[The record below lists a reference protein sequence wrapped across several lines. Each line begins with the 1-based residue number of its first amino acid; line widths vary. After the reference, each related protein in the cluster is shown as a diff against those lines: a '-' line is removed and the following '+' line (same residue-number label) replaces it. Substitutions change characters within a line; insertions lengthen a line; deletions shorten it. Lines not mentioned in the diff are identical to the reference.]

1 MKASRTQNALL
12 VPLLF
17 AATMFAT
24 PVIAQ
29 NHGDGERSKH
39 ETQEVSGNADIVK
52 ELAALRAQVAQLE
65 ASLQLGHRSVSS
77 SSDSTAAHAAEKQNA
92 MGGMGHMGG
101 KRQVG
106 MAAMEGMGPTDAKP
120 MKGMGGMRSMM
131 GMGPKAMDV
140 EGNTDAMEVR
150 SDLPGFPGASHIYHI
165 GATGFFLNHNEHI
178 VLTVE
183 QQTRLNEKKQETLL
197 AQSDY
202 DRRIEGL
209 EEVLWSLTA
218 ASTPDIN
225 RVETEIRA
233 IEALRAEKRLAFIR
247 AVGEAAQILTVEQR
261 QTLAGTRPVD
271 MAGQSKDD

>member
-1 MKASRTQNALL
+1 MKNFQTQISFLI
-12 VPLLF
+12 PLLF

-24 PVIAQ
+24 PAIAQ
-29 NHGDGERSKH
+29 NHGDEEHTKH
-39 ETQEVSGNADIVK
+39 ETQEISGNDDIVK

-65 ASLQLGHRSVSS
+65 ASLQLDHRPVSS
-77 SSDSTAAHAAEKQNA
+77 TSDGVPAHTSKKQNA
-92 MGGMGHMGG
+92 MRGMGDMGG
-101 KRQVG
+101 KRQMG
-106 MAAMEGMGPTDAKP
+106 MNAMGEMGPSDTNS
-120 MKGMGGMRSMM
+120 MGGMGGMM
-131 GMGPKAMDV
+131 GMGPKAKDV
-140 EGNTDAMEVR
+140 DGNTDAMEVR

-165 GATGFFLNHNEHI
+165 GATGFFLDHNEHI
-178 VLTVE
+178 DLTLE
-183 QQTRLNEKKQETLL
+183 QQTRLNEKKQDILL

-271 MAGQSKDD
+271 MAAQSKDE

>member
-1 MKASRTQNALL
+1 MKTSWKQNLFL

-17 AATMFAT
+17 TATMFAT
-24 PVIAQ
+24 PAIAQ
-29 NHGDGERSKH
+29 NHGDGEHSKH
-39 ETQEVSGNADIVK
+39 ETQEISGNADIVK

-65 ASLQLGHRSVSS
+65 ASLQLDHRPVSS
-77 SSDSTAAHAAEKQNA
+77 TSDGVPAHTSKKQNA
-92 MGGMGHMGG
+92 MGGMGDMGG
-101 KRQVG
+101 KRQMG
-106 MAAMEGMGPTDAKP
+106 MNAMGEMGPSDANS
-120 MKGMGGMRSMM
+120 MGGMGGMM
-131 GMGPKAMDV
+131 GMGPKAKDV
-140 EGNTDAMEVR
+140 DGNTDAMEVR

-165 GATGFFLNHNEHI
+165 GATGFFLDHNEHI
-178 VLTVE
+178 DLTLE
-183 QQTRLNEKKQETLL
+183 QQTRLNEKKQEILL

>member
-1 MKASRTQNALL
+1 MKASQPQKSPLM
-12 VPLLF
+12 PLLF
-17 AATMFAT
+17 AATLFAT
-24 PVIAQ
+24 PVLAQ
-29 NHGDGERSKH
+29 NYRDIEQSEP
-39 ETQEVSGNADIVK
+39 ETQEVRENADAVR

-65 ASLQLGHRSVSS
+65 VSLLLAHRSVSS
-77 SSDSTAAHAAEKQNA
+77 SSDSTAAYASEKQNA
-92 MGGMGHMGG
+92 MRGMGDMGG
-101 KRQVG
+101 KRQMG
-106 MAAMEGMGPTDAKP
+106 MNAMGEMGPSDANS
-120 MKGMGGMRSMM
+120 MGGMGGMM
-131 GMGPKAMDV
+131 GMGPKAKDV
-140 EGNTDAMEVR
+140 DGNTDAMEVR

-165 GATGFFLNHNEHI
+165 GATGFFLDHNEHI
-178 VLTVE
+178 DLTLE
-183 QQTRLNEKKQETLL
+183 QQTRLNEKKQDILL

-271 MAGQSKDD
+271 MAGQSKDE